1 QAMADRSAY
10 LPFVGL
16 FVRICWGLTDLA
28 RDQVASKIALAVVSC
43 LALAALSVVTFRQ
56 IAYWNDNVT
65 LWSHAVA
72 VTQGSFIAE
81 DNLGGALLT
90 EGKENEAMPHFRAA
104 AALDSIDPMSHL
116 NLAAYAQ
123 RQGHPQEAIDQYAK
137 VLTMTRDPRL
147 RATAFSDMG
156 YALRDLG
163 DSEHAKASFRA
174 AVNLRPR
181 TLRAWLGLGLTEQKM
196 GNYAEAVRDYAQVLA
211 IQPWDLGYFLLA
223 RALEQTG
230 QPDAAKAAM
239 DQARRLSEN
248 FDQLQLTAD
257 NLLKK

>member
-1 QAMADRSAY
+1 M
-10 LPFVGL
+10 
-16 FVRICWGLTDLA
+16 
-28 RDQVASKIALAVVSC
+28 
-43 LALAALSVVTFRQ
+43 
-56 IAYWNDNVT
+56 T

-90 EGKENEAMPHFRAA
+90 EGREDEAMPHFRAA
-104 AALDSIDPMSHL
+104 AALDPIDPMSHL

-123 RQGHPQEAIDQYAK
+123 RQGHPQEAVDQYAR

-181 TLRAWLGLGLTEQKM
+181 TLRAWLGLGLAEQKS
-196 GNYAEAVRDYAQVLA
+196 GNYAEAVKDYAQVLA

-223 RALEQTG
+223 RAFSKTG
-230 QPDAAKAAM
+230 RPKHRKPPWTRPGGSRTTSINC
-239 DQARRLSEN
+239 RRLRKVSMASKTSAQRLLLASAIVTDACV
-248 FDQLQLTAD
+248 FSQLT
-257 NLLKK
+257 LKVQA